1 MLVTGLSK
9 RKAQELLDSS
19 KHDISNFRPD
29 ILQKVLDSGDNDEL
43 CGVLDVADKKN
54 ALVLMAVKHGYGPGM
69 YVHELVGF

>member
-19 KHDISNFRPD
+19 KHDVTNFRPD
-29 ILQKVLDSGDNDEL
+29 MLQKVLDSGDDDEL
-43 CGVLDVADKKN
+43 CGLLDVADKKN
-54 ALVLMAVKHGYGPGM
+54 ALVLMAVKQGYGPGT